1 MPRFF
6 DYARDL
12 QADSELLRRRRYGV
26 IEMAAGQLVGIQ
38 LRPWPKVVS
47 IWETMLRGERF
58 HRQNSGDRC
67 WLYYNQPRHYPGF
80 LALTYVLS
88 TRQCR
93 LATFKGALD
102 VLDEIARLKG
112 TDALLCDAANS
123 RISDRLLSRWG
134 WQSHCPSRWHRNF
147 IKRFY
152 GEYPTAAR
160 DVGAVALE
168 AASIC

>member
-1 MPRFF
+1 
-6 DYARDL
+6 
-12 QADSELLRRRRYGV
+12 
-26 IEMAAGQLVGIQ
+26 
-38 LRPWPKVVS
+38 
-47 IWETMLRGERF
+47 
-58 HRQNSGDRC
+58 
-67 WLYYNQPRHYPGF
+67 

-152 GEYPTAAR
+152 GVYPLPAHGAA
-160 DVGAVALE
+160 VVALE
-168 AASIC
+168 SAGVC